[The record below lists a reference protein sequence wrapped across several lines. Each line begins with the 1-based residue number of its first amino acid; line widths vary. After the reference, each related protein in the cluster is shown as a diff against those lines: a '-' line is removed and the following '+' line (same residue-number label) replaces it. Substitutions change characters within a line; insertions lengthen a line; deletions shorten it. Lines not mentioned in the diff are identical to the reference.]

1 MSWVKDID
9 SVVEQLTVQIEAL
22 KKKADDTIPAV
33 KPIVTHKN
41 TWDACS
47 KTVKSLFQTN
57 FRGWGTSDDFT
68 TTHQYQMKLLELMKS
83 YKEQM
88 DAHTLNKNINAD
100 AIENN
105 KKVIEKVTSIMK
117 YIGIPSTYTTSTYK
131 TSRSRKPT
139 TETHN
144 AGWLQD
150 IRRAVP
156 TSDNWEQIKRDM
168 ESKMREIEL
177 YANQKIK
184 EFAAVEKEADRIAAE
199 KALTNYATTMK
210 IKHGFDYSSDEHA
223 VLEGLLTVLGEDHE
237 EYKKL
242 KDLLYTYKALS

>member
-1 MSWVKDID
+1 MFVSNID
-9 SVVEQLTVQIEAL
+9 QALQAVALQVEGL

-41 TWDACS
+41 TWSACS
-47 KTVKSLFQTN
+47 STVKCLFQSN
-57 FRGWGTSDDFT
+57 KGWGNMEDFT
-68 TTHQYQMKLLELMKS
+68 TTHQYQMKLLDLMKS

-88 DAHTLNKNINAD
+88 DAHVLNKNINVD

-105 KKVIEKVTSIMK
+105 KRVIEKVTSIMK

-139 TETHN
+139 TETHS

-184 EFAAVEKEADRIAAE
+184 EFAALEKEADRIAAE
-199 KALTNYATTMK
+199 KALTNYAAAVKVKYDLAYELDVEDVLADLSVMENASS
-210 IKHGFDYSSDEHA
+210 GF
-223 VLEGLLTVLGEDHE
+223 
-237 EYKKL
+237 EYEKL
-242 KDLLYTYKALS
+242 KELLDTYKALS

>member
-1 MSWVKDID
+1 
-9 SVVEQLTVQIEAL
+9 L

-41 TWDACS
+41 TWPACS
-47 KTVKSLFQTN
+47 STVKWLFQFN
-57 FRGWGTSDDFT
+57 KGWGNMEDFT

-88 DAHTLNKNINAD
+88 DAHALNKNINVD

-139 TETHN
+139 TETHS

-223 VLEGLLTVLGEDHE
+223 VLEGLLTVVGQQ
-237 EYKKL
+237 
-242 KDLLYTYKALS
+242 TGG